1 MPAVD
6 PIRST
11 RAKSPRQRTTIQTTL
26 YDLVAAV
33 AVETDPVDEEVTVVT
48 VRHLLNAYRA
58 RFTGH
63 LRGFRVICELDRD
76 RVRSLRTLLPD

>member
-6 PIRST
+6 PIRPT
-11 RAKSPRQRTTIQTTL
+11 RAKSPRQRTTVQTTL

-33 AVETDPVDEEVTVVT
+33 AAETDPAEEEVTVAT
-48 VRHLLNAYRA
+48 VMHLLNAYRA

-63 LRGFRVICELDRD
+63 LRGGAGDL
-76 RVRSLRTLLPD
+76 